1 MKIIGMFLMVCGL
14 VAAQSPQAANSV
26 QPLAENASGMAA
38 GAVPVSRA
46 VAIGRTAK
54 AINYRHRDGFTKI
67 DFRGTPLLPD
77 ARGEATVGNEQGPSK
92 IDARMENLPSASK
105 FGPEYLTYVMWAIT
119 PEGHALN
126 VGEVVLD
133 GDKAKLDAT
142 TDQQSFGLIVTA
154 EPYFAVSQPSDT
166 VVLENVARRDTPG
179 TIEQAYVRYEILP
192 RGHYTLNA
200 NPAEIDPL
208 PPDSDVS
215 LDLSEARNAVRIAR
229 WAGAER
235 YAPDTFQKAVQGLQN
250 AQHQLN
256 GKAGIKTMGA
266 VAREAVQMAE
276 DARVITTNKIDEER
290 LAPKRQAAADRE
302 ARVESERPMT
312 PADAAA
318 VTQNAE
324 AAPAAAQPEGDR
336 VKHDDTAKTEA
347 VQNQASSAKREEAV
361 ETAAA
366 KDEIGRL
373 RGDDA
378 AWTAAAEAETNRLSK
393 KSDARTADAEVRSS
407 AHAESDGAAKQLR
420 AQLLRQFNAILE
432 TRDTSRGL
440 IVNVPD
446 ALFDT
451 GKYSLQPLARQMLAK
466 VAGVV
471 LGHPGLRL
479 DVECHTDGVG
489 GDEYN
494 RRLSEQ
500 CGTAVRDYLTQV
512 GMAASSVTAKSFGNT
527 QPAASNDTAKGR
539 QQNRR
544 VELVISGD
552 VIGSEIG
559 TPIAAR

>member
-1 MKIIGMFLMVCGL
+1 M
-14 VAAQSPQAANSV
+14 
-26 QPLAENASGMAA
+26 
-38 GAVPVSRA
+38 
-46 VAIGRTAK
+46 
-54 AINYRHRDGFTKI
+54 
-67 DFRGTPLLPD
+67 
-77 ARGEATVGNEQGPSK
+77 
-92 IDARMENLPSASK
+92 
-105 FGPEYLTYVMWAIT
+105 
-119 PEGHALN
+119 
-126 VGEVVLD
+126 D

-166 VVLENVARRDTPG
+166 VVLENAGRRDTPG
-179 TIEQAYVRYEILP
+179 TIEQVDVRYEILP

-208 PPDSDVS
+208 PLNSNVS

-229 WAGAER
+229 WTGAER
-235 YAPDTFQKAVQGLQN
+235 YAPDTFQKAVQGLEN
-250 AQHQLN
+250 AQGHLN
-256 GKAGIKTMGA
+256 GKAGSKTIGA

-276 DARVITTNKIDEER
+276 DARVITVNKIGEER

-302 ARVESERPMT
+302 VRIESERPMA

-336 VKHDDTAKTEA
+336 VKRGDTAKTEA
-347 VQNQASSAKREEAV
+347 VQNQASSAKREKAV

-366 KDEIGRL
+366 KDETGRL
-373 RGDDA
+373 RGDDD
-378 AWTAAAEAETNRLSK
+378 AWTDAAEAETNRLSK
-393 KSDARTADAEVRSS
+393 KSDARTADAEVRNEANPPGSGNDAVRSS
-407 AHAESDGAAKQLR
+407 AHTESDGAAKQLR

-440 IVNVPD
+440 IVNLPD

-471 LGHPGLRL
+471 LGSPGLRL
-479 DVECHTDGVG
+479 DVECHTDSVG

-494 RRLSEQ
+494 QRLSEQ
-500 CGTAVRDYLTQV
+500 CGTAVRDCLTQV
-512 GMAASSVTAKSFGNT
+512 GMAASSVTAKGFGNT
-527 QPAASNDTAKGR
+527 QPVASNDTAKGR